1 MSDRIVVMDDGE
13 IQQFAPPEEV
23 YHRPNNEFVGH
34 FIGTPSMN
42 FFDAELVGEGDDLR
56 ADLGFAEVPI
66 DPSEADRPLSAG
78 DAVRLGVRPE
88 HLDLEADDPE
98 GFEAHVKFVEPTGKD
113 KIVHLDVG
121 VDDFKAIVA
130 GDVSI
135 GDDEARHVTI
145 RSEQI
150 LLFDADSGE
159 CIY

>member
-1 MSDRIVVMDDGE
+1 
-13 IQQFAPPEEV
+13 
-23 YHRPNNEFVGH
+23 
-34 FIGTPSMN
+34 
-42 FFDAELVGEGDDLR
+42 
-56 ADLGFAEVPI
+56 
-66 DPSEADRPLSAG
+66 
-78 DAVRLGVRPE
+78 
-88 HLDLEADDPE
+88 
-98 GFEAHVKFVEPTGKD
+98 VKFVEPTGKD